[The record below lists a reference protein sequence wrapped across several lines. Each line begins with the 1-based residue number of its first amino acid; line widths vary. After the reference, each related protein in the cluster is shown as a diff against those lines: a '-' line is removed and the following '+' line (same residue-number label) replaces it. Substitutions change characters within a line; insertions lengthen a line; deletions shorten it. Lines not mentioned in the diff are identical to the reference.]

1 MEHVIQVLDQ
11 VQLYSVE
18 EELEEG
24 QVFLY
29 NSPYISTLIITN
41 ILYRH
46 LLFLFCRLLASPDC

>member
-1 MEHVIQVLDQ
+1 
-11 VQLYSVE
+11 
-18 EELEEG
+18 
-24 QVFLY
+24 VFLY